1 MDFVSPLY
9 NTLQAGAQLGLT
21 QAQAADTQAIAQT
34 RLYGLMQNIQTQQM
48 MRDYFARQQQGQQ
61 GGQPVS
67 SSGPANNTGPGSGL
81 YPGDQ
86 SPWGYGG
93 VLGPAAQEVGLLQR
107 QAAQWS
113 DLGNFVSMTN
123 PEEGRKWLD
132 MAAKAREQVSQK
144 SLELVQRANDMD
156 KHVGGLAGAAA
167 EAASSGNQAAMMG
180 NIRQMA
186 AMQPALIPQFQQLE
200 LDENGIPRT
209 SPANAAA
216 LANIANSK
224 MTRAEQTNEGLR
236 VATIQNTE
244 AYRTSELANQQTR
257 LAIEQQTADQRAAAN
272 RASLQ
277 MREENLYQRQ
287 VGQAQQ
293 ISSAYENQSKDFKE
307 MVPRMQAATSYLI
320 DPQASAQA
328 GKPVLKPNS
337 AFNPAADRMFGE
349 AYIKLIYPEFKG
361 SVYDQKALDQ
371 LPGIPVKI
379 LQGIKNALSGKE
391 IDRDTK
397 ADMYGAMQLAFKP
410 MNEMQIQRED
420 SAAQKAVSVGIPAA
434 LSDIYVNKYALRPS
448 QQQAPA
454 PAPAAAGNS
463 QTGAKYQEGQT
474 ATGPGGK
481 KVIFRNGQWQPM

>member
-1 MDFVSPLY
+1 MSIVSGLY
-9 NTLQAGAQLGLT
+9 DALQAGANLAQT
-21 QAQAADTQAIAQT
+21 QATTADTQALAQT

-48 MRDYFARQQQGQQ
+48 IRQQLANMSQQ
-61 GGQPVS
+61 SAIPSAPPPGM
-67 SSGPANNTGPGSGL
+67 GPGEQ
-81 YPGDQ
+81 YPFGQ
-86 SPWGYGG
+86 GG
-93 VLGPAAQEVGLLQR
+93 VLGPMQDEVRRLQQQGDQWTNLGSSIAGLNPEVGR
-107 QAAQWS
+107 QYIEM
-113 DLGNFVSMTN
+113 GM
-123 PEEGRKWLD
+123 
-132 MAAKAREQVSQK
+132 KAREQAVQK
-144 SLELVQRANDMD
+144 NLELVQRANDFN
-156 KHVGGLAGAAA
+156 KQIGGMAGAAA
-167 EAASSGNQAAMMG
+167 DAATSGNQAAMMS

-186 AMQPALIPQFQQLE
+186 AIQPSVMPQFQQLQ
-200 LDENGIPRT
+200 LDGNGIPY
-209 SPANAAA
+209 ANAANAA
-216 LANIANSK
+216 LLNNLKMSK
-224 MTRAEQTNEGLR
+224 MTAGEQTTDALR
-236 VATIQNTE
+236 AATIKNTE

-397 ADMYGAMQLAFKP
+397 ADMYGAMQVAFKP
-410 MNEMQIQRED
+410 MNEMQMQRED

-481 KVIFRNGQWQPM
+481 KVVFRNGQWQPM